1 MPSSWEFQ
9 LKMAA
14 YADAWSESSLERR
27 ATALRALGRLP
38 SGPRGRGA
46 PDINGINGAN
56 LIIAAS
62 VGRSYDQEEL
72 GQTITTWESMVAQ
85 DDMSDAPLLLGKRKG
100 TPTFGEVLARCLED
114 AENAVKRKTLTICRT
129 WPEAELRYVNEAGEA
144 RAIKFEL
151 SDEKDRAFW
160 RRAVRED
167 ITFGPGVLHQ
177 WAIVLR
183 YGRARAEFLP
193 DDV

>member
-1 MPSSWEFQ
+1 MSRLPPLGMTVGGAGRSGRQTRNRPRHHPRIPILQTALHSRFEEIDSGSGEMPSSWEFQ

-85 DDMSDAPLLLGKRKG
+85 DDMSDAPLLLG
-100 TPTFGEVLARCLED
+100 
-114 AENAVKRKTLTICRT
+114 
-129 WPEAELRYVNEAGEA
+129 
-144 RAIKFEL
+144 
-151 SDEKDRAFW
+151 
-160 RRAVRED
+160 
-167 ITFGPGVLHQ
+167 
-177 WAIVLR
+177 
-183 YGRARAEFLP
+183 
-193 DDV
+193 